1 MADNTLDSLV
11 RELQDAKREY
21 DRLAFDEERSR
32 TLGPPAG
39 AVQLA
44 TLERRLGHALPPSY
58 RAFLELHNGW
68 DEFSGGSKL
77 LAADDHGREWVSE
90 RIAYWD
96 ALFEDDSVNPFKH
109 GCLPVLF
116 GEDENHFVV
125 IDPRTVRSDGEMDF
139 IDYDYTVEFARYP
152 TFTHFLAHDLDVTRE
167 LIARQVDGVPSDD
180 EAE

>member
-1 MADNTLDSLV
+1 MANHTLESLI
-11 RELQDAKREY
+11 RELHDAKREY
-21 DRLAFDEERSR
+21 DRLAFDEERPR
-32 TLGPPAG
+32 TLGPPVG
-39 AVQLA
+39 AIQIA
-44 TLERRLGHALPPSY
+44 TLELRLGCAIPPSY
-58 RAFLELHNGW
+58 LAFLELHDGW

-77 LAADDHGREWVSE
+77 LAVADHGCDWVKQ

-96 ALFEDDSVNPFKH
+96 ALFEDDSVNPFKR

-152 TFTHFLAHDLDVTRE
+152 TFTHFLAHDLDVTRT